1 MDFRKWLEGIAWWE
15 WGEPNINYLLKWR
28 QMPCRQQW
36 QLCQESLSALYYPS
50 STRTVVGAQKAHKS
64 LSNPYGWASISWVRK
79 KGGFKSDLRPIYH
92 TLFSLRCSLLLSV
105 NNKEC
110 CPATQH
116 PHAIASPWGGAN
128 THTQTVMRAHLLR
141 YQKDSNSNSSDT
153 NITNTESR
161 WKRMLTSRRRVKS
174 FKIPSTYI
182 QH

>member
-116 PHAIASPWGGAN
+116 PHAIASPWGGASTHIH
-128 THTQTVMRAHLLR
+128 THTDGDEGTPSQ
-141 YQKDSNSNSSDT
+141 
-153 NITNTESR
+153 I
-161 WKRMLTSRRRVKS
+161 SRRFQ
-174 FKIPSTYI
+174 FK
-182 QH
+182 